1 MTQWMAAAVS
11 PPPVT
16 THTAPAPVLGC
27 VMARPTHAAR
37 GGGARLGWAAVTI
50 TTPPP
55 PLQAAFHPDKAEHY
69 LPVDIGQSHLDT
81 SRAEIT
87 QEI

>member
-1 MTQWMAAAVS
+1 MTQWMAAVVTIVS

-16 THTAPAPVLGC
+16 TQTAPAPVLGS

-69 LPVDIGQSHLDT
+69 LPAAVSPT
-81 SRAEIT
+81 STPAEPR
-87 QEI
+87 